1 LDTTIKPDH
10 PFDSGLCG
18 VRRQAKRDAAFPSPQ
33 HKTKSKAASRFACR
47 RTPRTVAASRWAR
60 SPTAQHEFERYSA
73 YLPPLP
79 AAAAALIC
87 LALLTGCGTPHQ
99 QTPAYSRAFDFQ
111 KDTFSFSNELV
122 WVYQYDANG
131 HWTTHNRDPKPTY
144 AQHCFVLARTTRQF
158 FLNARF
164 DPTQPVTNEAAY
176 RHLIRRVVSSSP
188 RKPLA
193 EDKKIV
199 IPGYADLRT
208 FSKDQEKLLKN
219 NCGSGLESYFQRGHW
234 RMIFPFSRSQQA
246 AMAEQI
252 LAELERN
259 PPVVVHVFR
268 FPQLTINHAVIIFGA
283 SQDEKEITFQVYDPN
298 DSARSSVITY
308 ERKTRTFQMP
318 ANDYFPGGWVDV
330 YEVYHKWDY

>member
-1 LDTTIKPDH
+1 MN
-10 PFDSGLCG
+10 C
-18 VRRQAKRDAAFPSPQ
+18 Q
-33 HKTKSKAASRFACR
+33 
-47 RTPRTVAASRWAR
+47 
-60 SPTAQHEFERYSA
+60 SPTAQHESERHSA
-73 YLPPLP
+73 NLPLFR

-87 LALLTGCGTPHQ
+87 LAFLAGCATTQ
-99 QTPAYSRAFDFQ
+99 QPTPAHSRTFDFQ
-111 KDTFSFSNELV
+111 KDTFSFPNELV
-122 WVYQYDANG
+122 WVYQYDTNG

-188 RKPLA
+188 RKALPDG
-193 EDKKIV
+193 EKIV
-199 IPGYADLRT
+199 IPGYADLRS
-208 FSKDQEKLLKN
+208 FSKDQEKLLKHS
-219 NCGSGLESYFQRGHW
+219 CGSGLESYFQRGHW

-298 DSARSSVITY
+298 DSAQPSVLTY
-308 ERKTRTFQMP
+308 DRTAKTFQMP
-318 ANDYFPGGWVDV
+318 ANDYFPGGRVDV